1 MALTFGFYSDA
12 ALTTP
17 VSAALP
23 FVQTTSPAAVDRVL
37 WFGSRRADRVC
48 RAPGGGAITLAPS
61 GPGADDVRLAL
72 DAAGLDA
79 ATPGAALS
87 IGSEVAGGLAHAVA
101 VHVRVL
107 DTGGIVGSRA
117 FAVAASLEEFAA

>member
-1 MALTFGFYSDA
+1 MALTFGFYTDA

-23 FVQTTSPAAVDRVL
+23 FVQTTSPTPVDRVL

-48 RAPGGGAITLAPS
+48 RASGGGAITLAPS
-61 GPGADDVRLAL
+61 GPGSGDVRLAL
-72 DAAGLDA
+72 SSAGLGI
-79 ATPGAALS
+79 ATPGAALAL
-87 IGSEVAGGLAHAVA
+87 GSEVAGGLAHAVA

-107 DTGGIVGSRA
+107 DTSGAIGTRA
-117 FAVAASLEEFAA
+117 FSVAASLEEFAA